1 MPPIVCGAGASKMVD
16 NLAEKDIG
24 GRKFD
29 SNKLRFDLIP
39 VEPLQELARVY
50 TIGAKKY
57 GDRNWE
63 NGLSWSRLFAAMMRH
78 AWKFW
83 MGERNDPE
91 DGQHMSLLA
100 NPVMG
105 EAEVIAIRACLEPSA
120 PGVLEL
126 RRRVCFPPFPEW

>member
-91 DGQHMSLLA
+91 DGQHHLSSVAWCAFALM
-100 NPVMG
+100 
-105 EAEVIAIRACLEPSA
+105 EYEKTHK
-120 PGVLEL
+120 EL
-126 RRRVCFPPFPEW
+126 DDRKRDAK